1 MRATPRQEQER
12 CPPPPGPL
20 ARSVARGT
28 TVTVTV
34 RTVRRTSTPT
44 PRPPPPCTPANLHRT
59 GQTTGGNISS
69 QEVDNLH
76 FRSHQ
81 RKITL
86 TSRDDFPA
94 HNTLRQEPAQLL
106 HMNLNCKL
114 EMFYNQKHQ
123 PAYSQ
128 AQEAVTSTGKEGRR
142 DPWSDCLNLIPD
154 FPADTFSDMSTS
166 EPEDFLCDLS
176 LNSSLESL
184 PLETFNF
191 FNEKQNIAY

>member
-1 MRATPRQEQER
+1 M
-12 CPPPPGPL
+12 
-20 ARSVARGT
+20 
-28 TVTVTV
+28 
-34 RTVRRTSTPT
+34 
-44 PRPPPPCTPANLHRT
+44 
-59 GQTTGGNISS
+59 GQSWRLSS
-69 QEVDNLH
+69 QDVDNLH

-94 HNTLRQEPAQLL
+94 HNALRQVKTNLIQPESGQLL

-114 EMFYNQKHQ
+114 EMFYNQKQQ
-123 PAYSQ
+123 PGYGQSLDP
-128 AQEAVTSTGKEGRR
+128 VTNTGKEMRR
-142 DPWSDCLNLIPD
+142 DPWSDCLTLIPD

-184 PLETFNF
+184 PLESFNF